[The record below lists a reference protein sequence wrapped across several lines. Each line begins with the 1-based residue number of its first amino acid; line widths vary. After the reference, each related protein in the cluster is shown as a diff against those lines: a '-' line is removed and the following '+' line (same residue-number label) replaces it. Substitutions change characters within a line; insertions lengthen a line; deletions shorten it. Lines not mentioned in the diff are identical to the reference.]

1 MSVIKLE
8 TKVITKTRR
17 KENTFES
24 QWELK
29 VRKKK
34 KKKTQMSKS
43 QENTSDQAMNEQI
56 TE

>member
-1 MSVIKLE
+1 MRTQSK
-8 TKVITKTRR
+8 
-17 KENTFES
+17 
-24 QWELK
+24 
-29 VRKKK
+29 KKK

>member
-8 TKVITKTRR
+8 TKVITKTTR

-34 KKKTQMSKS
+34 KNPQMPKS
-43 QENTSDQAMNEQI
+43 QENISDQAMTEQI
-56 TE
+56 IE

>member
-1 MSVIKLE
+1 MSVKKLE

-29 VRKKK
+29 VREKKK
-34 KKKTQMSKS
+34 NPQMPKS
-43 QENTSDQAMNEQI
+43 QENTSDQAMTEQI

>member
-1 MSVIKLE
+1 MRTQS
-8 TKVITKTRR
+8 
-17 KENTFES
+17 
-24 QWELK
+24 
-29 VRKKK
+29 KKK

>member
-34 KKKTQMSKS
+34 KKTQMPKS

>member
-34 KKKTQMSKS
+34 KPQMPKS
-43 QENTSDQAMNEQI
+43 QENTSDQAMTEQI